1 MALARDA
8 SALDE
13 ALDHLFLAA
22 ELGAGAP
29 KMVED
34 DVSAPRL
41 EAHDDVRFARV
52 VASLTHNDAR
62 AAVDALIR
70 HVRAAADRAPA
81 APPPE
86 PRPSG
91 DDSDDF

>member
-1 MALARDA
+1 
-8 SALDE
+8 
-13 ALDHLFLAA
+13 
-22 ELGAGAP
+22 
-29 KMVED
+29 MVED
-34 DVSAPRL
+34 DASAPRL
-41 EAHDDVRFARV
+41 QANDDVRFARV

-81 APPPE
+81 APPPPE